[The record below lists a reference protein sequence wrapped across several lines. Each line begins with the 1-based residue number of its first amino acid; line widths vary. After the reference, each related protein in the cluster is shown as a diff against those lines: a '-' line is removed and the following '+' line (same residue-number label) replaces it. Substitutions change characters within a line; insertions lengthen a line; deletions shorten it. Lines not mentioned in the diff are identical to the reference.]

1 MVFLN
6 LDLKPIKLIYKTI
19 SSNPYIN
26 LCESTKK
33 KAATKSIVKEEAVA
47 ILAKENSSINKS
59 KQWLHQ

>member
-6 LDLKPIKLIYKTI
+6 LGLKPIKLIYKTI

-33 KAATKSIVKEEAVA
+33 KAITKSIAKDEAMA
-47 ILAKENSSINKS
+47 ILAKENSSINES
-59 KQWLHQ
+59 N

>member
-6 LDLKPIKLIYKTI
+6 LGLKPIKLIYKTI

-33 KAATKSIVKEEAVA
+33 KAITKSIAKEEAMA
-47 ILAKENSSINKS
+47 ILAEENSSINES
-59 KQWLHQ
+59 KQRLH